1 MSQCAWGPHDD
12 WNPYIVGPI
21 RSTCQREI
29 EALRNSMRTNT
40 RATSRYDRRSG
51 RRKKEAAR
59 CGGLVSAST
68 MRDLFQLRRDARER
82 RIQLCAETVDDGNN
96 RNGNAGGN
104 QAVFD
109 GRGCRFILQEPNK
122 KLRHGC
128 ALGLPSSPGQQHTR
142 FPLSVCK
149 LTYCKL
155 GKANPEN
162 LNKKARNSVG
172 TRARASTAHLGCT
185 AQVRFCGQ
193 QKAPANPGLFL
204 RVCLYNEAAEC
215 GRRPVAITS
224 NPRPHSS
231 GTAGIRPR
239 PHDRYGRWRRRT
251 EAAPS
256 ARLVKGRRCTRKSKL
271 RTRMQK
277 QSVSLC
283 SP

>member
-162 LNKKARNSVG
+162 LNKKARNWVG

-193 QKAPANPGLFL
+193 QKAPANPGFFSAFAFTT
-204 RVCLYNEAAEC
+204 RPPNAAE
-215 GRRPVAITS
+215 GLSRLP
-224 NPRPHSS
+224 
-231 GTAGIRPR
+231 
-239 PHDRYGRWRRRT
+239 
-251 EAAPS
+251 AAPDPIPPVPP
-256 ARLVKGRRCTRKSKL
+256 APRLDHMIGMGGGDTGRKRRHRRGS
-271 RTRMQK
+271 
-277 QSVSLC
+277 
-283 SP
+283 